1 MIDIQTILFAF
12 FGGIIPALLWLFFWL
27 REDAAH
33 PEPRKNILRT
43 FLFGMLA
50 VPVAFILQYVINVF
64 FLDTKSLDSAIQN
77 TPFIGLLAIIVVSI
91 SEEVTKWYAG
101 HKGELN
107 KQEDEEPVDDVIYMI
122 TAALGFAALEN
133 MLFLIGPLA
142 TGNTELAII
151 SGNMRFIGATMLHVA
166 TSATIG
172 IFLAFSHFKLNVIK
186 KRYFFTGLIL
196 SVVLHTVF
204 NLFIIE
210 KTNAVFIALTGTWL
224 ITVIIIFL
232 FEKIK
237 KIHVEKIKLLC
248 LDDEKNN
255 HSLKD

>member
-27 REDAAH
+27 REDVEH
-33 PEPRKNILRT
+33 PESRKNIIRT
-43 FLFGMLA
+43 FIYGMLA
-50 VPVAFILQYVINVF
+50 VPVAFIIQYTVNVF
-64 FLDTKSLDSAIQN
+64 FLETKSLESAVQA
-77 TPFIGLLAIIVVSI
+77 TPLIGLVAVLVVSI
-91 SEEVTKWYAG
+91 SEEVSKWFAG
-101 HKGELN
+101 HKGEHN
-107 KQEDEEPVDDVIYMI
+107 KGTDEEPIDDVIYMI

-142 TGNTELAII
+142 SGNTELAII

-172 IFLAFSHFKLNVIK
+172 IFLAFSHFKLNTIK

-196 SVVLHTVF
+196 SVALHTVF